1 MLVRSLGW
9 EDPLEKGMA
18 THSSIITW
26 GIPWT
31 EDPGRLRSIG
41 LQRVI
46 CNWSNLA
53 LTYLTLCF
61 QFGTTESTSEFTWPC
76 LFRAAL
82 PQMELLFVQLKRHWV
97 LWNLVQKQG
106 GGTQRTSF
114 LHFSFFRPLF
124 PLGCEGCDVSQLERH
139 LLGTDAWCPA
149 ARLLYVADD
158 LDMMECWVIPAVSGF
173 PGASG
178 HCRRHGFDPWVGKIP
193 WRRKWQSTLVF
204 LPGKS
209 CWATVHGIA
218 KESDTTKQLNINNPA
233 FSSCTWFFILKITS
247 LLYRAEC
254 KHVRKIVF
262 SAWILVILI

>member
-1 MLVRSLGW
+1 MLVWSLGW

-26 GIPWT
+26 RIPWT

-53 LTYLTLCF
+53 LTYLTLRF

-114 LHFSFFRPLF
+114 LHFSFFQPLF
-124 PLGCEGCDVSQLERH
+124 PLGCQGCDVSQLERH

-149 ARLLYVADD
+149 ASLLYLADD
-158 LDMMECWVIPAVSGF
+158 LDMMECWVIPAFSGF

-178 HCRRHGFDPWVGKIP
+178 HCQRHGFDPWVGKIP
-193 WRRKWQSTLVF
+193 WRRKWQFTLVF

-209 CWATVHGIA
+209 HGQ
-218 KESDTTKQLNINNPA
+218 S
-233 FSSCTWFFILKITS
+233 S
-247 LLYRAEC
+247 LLGYSPWDC
-254 KHVRKIVF
+254 KGVRYN
-262 SAWILVILI
+262 